1 VLTTALLA
9 GVAVLVGFFIGSV
22 GVGGVIL
29 IAALALVGR
38 MDIHLAAAT
47 ALFTF
52 VFTGIIGTWLFYR
65 RGSIE
70 WRLTVPVCVGSVVFS
85 YVGAMVAS
93 YIERRLLA
101 LIIASI
107 IMFAGLYVMLPSRR
121 GEGAY
126 RDGHGTSQQVLLAIV
141 GAAAGFGSGLSGAG
155 GPVFAVPMMMALG
168 FVPLASIGASPVLQ
182 IVVAVAGTAG
192 NLKYGAVDFMTAAW
206 VAPLSLVGVVLGTR
220 AAHAVSVT
228 VLRRMAASLCI
239 VTGLFMFVRS
249 W

>member
-1 VLTTALLA
+1 MLTTALLA

-38 MDIHLAAAT
+38 MDIHLASAT

-85 YVGAMVAS
+85 YAGAMVAS
-93 YIERRLLA
+93 YIEQRLLA

-107 IMFAGLYVMLPSRR
+107 IVFAGLYVMLPSRR
-121 GEGAY
+121 AEGAY
-126 RDGHGTSQQVLLAIV
+126 RTGHGTSQQILLACV

-168 FVPLASIGASPVLQ
+168 FVPLASIGASQVLQ

-192 NLKYGAVDFMTAAW
+192 NLKYGAVDFVTAAW

-228 VLRRMAASLCI
+228 VLRRMAASLCV
-239 VTGLFMFVRS
+239 VTGIFMLIRS